1 MFQILWAR
9 VEVSLFATFVIQNLD
24 VPVACKL
31 KIRKVPEKPS
41 EITHFFKFKIKLK
54 NLKDSSIGSEDILEY
69 RACRPIALKLVSRAF
84 AISWSWPLTIL

>member
-31 KIRKVPEKPS
+31 KIRKVPEKPI

-54 NLKDSSIGSEDILEY
+54 NLKDSSIGSEDILE
-69 RACRPIALKLVSRAF
+69 
-84 AISWSWPLTIL
+84 